1 MFDGTDL
8 SLAYGSSYDAPQ
20 MPMNT
25 QQQLPPPAIT
35 TEPVVSKGSMSHAM
49 PPEPVYAPPPAMYA
63 QQSAAPPASMM
74 PPSESFWERMAGK
87 KWEIIKLVV
96 LALVIVLGISID
108 RVATHYMTTY
118 IGQAFLTST
127 QEFLVRLGY
136 PVLVILVLWI
146 VKTMA

>member
-8 SLAYGSSYDAPQ
+8 SLAYGSSYDAQPQ
-20 MPMNT
+20 M
-25 QQQLPPPAIT
+25 QQQPQLAPPANT
-35 TEPVVSKGSMSHAM
+35 SEPVVSKGSMSHAM
-49 PPEPVYAPPPAMYA
+49 PPETVYAPPPAMYA
-63 QQSAAPPASMM
+63 QQSAAPPASLM
-74 PPSESFWERMAGK
+74 PPSETFWDRMAGK

-96 LALVIVLGISID
+96 LALVVVLGISID
-108 RVATHYMTTY
+108 RVATHYMTSY